1 MWRKR
6 PGRQRDRERNGKAQP
21 GIYSFFP
28 GADFCPGMKK
38 VRLEKKQAPSELSKE
53 QIKEN

>member
-38 VRLEKKQAPSELSKE
+38 VRLEKNKHPLNSQKSK
-53 QIKEN
+53 